1 MAGSNGTT
9 EDESSLTYQQI
20 FKLDIDVG
28 FRTKTAVAVLTSLFF
43 CFVNCVMLFALKSKH
58 MFQETPRYIL
68 FGHMLM
74 NDSVLL
80 LVTTI
85 IYTVA
90 LCFLPIHKSICTQLV
105 FTSYCTFFNTPLTLA
120 LMSLERYVAIC
131 FPLRHCNI
139 ATPKR
144 TGITIGIIWLLSS
157 INIITD
163 IAYPAYV

>member
-1 MAGSNGTT
+1 
-9 EDESSLTYQQI
+9 
-20 FKLDIDVG
+20 
-28 FRTKTAVAVLTSLFF
+28 
-43 CFVNCVMLFALKSKH
+43 

-85 IYTVA
+85 MYAVA
-90 LCFLPIHKSICTQLV
+90 LCFLPIPKSICTLLV
-105 FTSYCTFFNTPLTLA
+105 FISYCTFRNAPLTLA

-144 TGITIGIIWLLSS
+144 TGIAIGIIWLLSS

-163 IAYPAYV
+163 IIFVLVVDPSYLASIIFCTFEKNIYSNGSWINLKSLMFFILCLLQ